1 MIRFKRKKKAS
12 MPKYTGPTPEQAA
25 AEARAKAAEE
35 AAKVAQANTKLMAE
49 MNAKLAE
56 ASSKRAQPYAPS
68 TKIKAMMGDVGGGV
82 GRASM
87 DAKRRRKVDASKLR
101 IKLNP
106 GAAAAVSGGASGGT
120 AGAANP

>member
-1 MIRFKRKKKAS
+1 MIRFKKKKKY
-12 MPKYTGPTPEQAA
+12 PKYTGPSPEQAA
-25 AEARAKAAEE
+25 ADARAKAAEE

-49 MNAKLAE
+49 MNAKLAA

-82 GRASM
+82 GRSKM
-87 DAKRRRKVDASKLR
+87 DAKRRRTVDASKLR

-106 GAAAAVSGGASGGT
+106 GAAAAVSGAPAGGT

>member
-1 MIRFKRKKKAS
+1 MIRFKKKKKY
-12 MPKYTGPTPEQAA
+12 PKYTGPSPEQAA
-25 AEARAKAAEE
+25 ADAKAKAAEE
-35 AAKVAQANTKLMAE
+35 AAKVAQANMKLMAD

-68 TKIKAMMGDVGGGV
+68 TKIKSMMGDVGGGV
-82 GRASM
+82 GRSQM
-87 DAKRRRKVDASKLR
+87 DAKRRRRVGTGDLR

>member
-1 MIRFKRKKKAS
+1 